1 MSKRLE
7 ELGAE
12 VARLQDEAL
21 ADGQRR
27 AAVRRQLVS
36 DATEAAPNVRPAR
49 WAPALAWAGAMAAI
63 ALAVVALWPRAA
75 EPVAYR
81 VEGEAESTLIDR
93 SVTAT
98 VDRPMSI
105 EFTDGSAV
113 RLGPS
118 AAARV
123 SQLRVD
129 GATLRLERGEA
140 TVSVRHRTATR
151 WSVEAGPFVVRVTGT
166 RFRVGWRPEQ
176 ESFDLEVFEG
186 EVRVN
191 GPDAPER
198 VLRGGDEMHRTL
210 APATLPEP
218 PPPIEDPAP
227 ALRERIESVKPSR
240 ASKNEPPVRA
250 SPGTSP
256 SLPSAP
262 PLELRLPPKEPSTN
276 AELKPAQNEAAPEA
290 SPREEPE
297 PLAEPASS
305 DAATEAAPPQ
315 PAWQTLLEE
324 GKHRELLT
332 ALGSDQVEQAIW
344 QAGPN
349 DLIDLGAAARQ
360 LGDARAGYIYS
371 VVRSRFAATDA
382 AADAAFL
389 LGRMQFHSGAF
400 RASATWFETYVRERP
415 RGRFARE
422 AAGRLVEA
430 YHQAADRD
438 RAREAARQYLSR
450 YPNGPHST
458 LATTV
463 LE

>member
-12 VARLQDEAL
+12 VARIQDEAL
-21 ADGQRR
+21 ADDRRR
-27 AAVRRQLVS
+27 AAIRRQLVS
-36 DATEAAPNVRPAR
+36 DATDASPIVRPAR

-63 ALAVVALWPRAA
+63 ALAFVALWPRATA
-75 EPVAYR
+75 PLAYR
-81 VEGEAESTLIDR
+81 VEGEAESRRIDR
-93 SVTAT
+93 SVAAT

-105 EFTDGSAV
+105 AFTDGSEV
-113 RLGPS
+113 RLAPS
-118 AAARV
+118 ARARV
-123 SQLRVD
+123 RQLRVD

-140 TVSVRHRTATR
+140 TVSVRHRTVTR
-151 WSVEAGPFVVRVTGT
+151 WLVEAGPFVVRVTGT
-166 RFRVGWRPEQ
+166 SFRVGWRPEP
-176 ESFDLEVFEG
+176 ETFDLEVFEG
-186 EVRVN
+186 EVRVA

-198 VLRGGDEMHRTL
+198 VLRSGDQMHRTL

-227 ALRERIESVKPSR
+227 ALRERNESVTPSR
-240 ASKNEPPVRA
+240 APTYEPPVRA
-250 SPGTSP
+250 SPRTSP
-256 SLPSAP
+256 PRPSAP
-262 PLELRLPPKEPSTN
+262 PLELRLPPKEPS
-276 AELKPAQNEAAPEA
+276 AEAKSEPAQDEAAPKA
-290 SPREEPE
+290 TQREEPE
-297 PLAEPASS
+297 PPAEPASS
-305 DAATEAAPPQ
+305 DAATEAAPTQ
-315 PAWQTLLEE
+315 PAWQALLDE

-332 ALGSDQVEQAIW
+332 ELGSDQVEQAIW
-344 QAGPN
+344 RAGPN
-349 DLIDLGAAARQ
+349 DLIDLGAAARE
-360 LGDARAGYIYS
+360 LGDPRASYIYS

-389 LGRMQFHSGAF
+389 LGRMQFHSGAY
-400 RASATWFETYVRERP
+400 RASATWFETYVREQP

-430 YHQAADRD
+430 YHQVEDQD

-450 YPNGPHST
+450 YPNGPHAT

>member
-12 VARLQDEAL
+12 VARIQDEAL
-21 ADGQRR
+21 ADGGRR
-27 AAVRRQLVS
+27 AAVRRQLAS
-36 DATEAAPNVRPAR
+36 DATEAPPQVRSPR
-49 WAPALAWAGAMAAI
+49 WVPALAWAGAMAAI
-63 ALAVVALWPRAA
+63 ALAVVALWPTAA
-75 EPVAYR
+75 GPVAYR
-81 VEGEAESTLIDR
+81 VEGGAESRLLDR

-105 EFTDGSAV
+105 EFTDGSGV
-113 RLGPS
+113 QLGPS
-118 AAARV
+118 ASARV
-123 SQLRVD
+123 RQLRVD

-140 TVSVRHRTATR
+140 TVSVRHRAATR

-166 RFRVGWRPEQ
+166 RFRVGWRPEP
-176 ESFDLEVFEG
+176 ETFDLEVFEG
-186 EVRVN
+186 EVRVA

-198 VLRGGDEMHRTL
+198 VLRSGDEMHRTL

-227 ALRERIESVKPSR
+227 ALRKRIESVAPSR
-240 ASKNEPPVRA
+240 APTYEPPVRA
-250 SPGTSP
+250 SPRKSP
-256 SLPSAP
+256 TRPTAP

-297 PLAEPASS
+297 PLAEPATT
-305 DAATEAAPPQ
+305 DAAPPQ
-315 PAWQTLLEE
+315 PAWQTLLDE

-332 ALGSDQVEQAIW
+332 ELGSDQLEQAIW

-389 LGRMQFHSGAF
+389 LGRMQFHSGAY
-400 RASATWFETYVRERP
+400 RTSATWFETYLRERP

-430 YHQAADRD
+430 YHQAGDRD

-450 YPNGPHST
+450 YPNGPHAT

>member
-1 MSKRLE
+1 MSERLE
-7 ELGAE
+7 GLGAE
-12 VARLQDEAL
+12 VARIQDDAL
-21 ADGQRR
+21 ADGRRR

-36 DATEAAPNVRPAR
+36 DAADAPPELRPAR
-49 WAPALAWAGAMAAI
+49 WGPALAWAGAMVAI
-63 ALAVVALWPRAA
+63 ALAFVALWPRAA
-75 EPVAYR
+75 VPVAYR
-81 VEGEAESTLIDR
+81 VEGEAESRLIDR

-105 EFTDGSAV
+105 AFTDGSAV

-118 AAARV
+118 ARARV
-123 SQLRVD
+123 SQLTVD
-129 GATLRLERGEA
+129 GATLRLEHGEA

-176 ESFDLEVFEG
+176 ESFDLAVFEG
-186 EVRVN
+186 EVRVD

-198 VLRGGDEMHRTL
+198 VLRSGDEMHRTL
-210 APATLPEP
+210 APATLPKP

-227 ALRERIESVKPSR
+227 AARERIQTVTPSR
-240 ASKNEPPVRA
+240 APTYEPPVRA
-250 SPGTSP
+250 SPRPSP
-256 SLPSAP
+256 SRPSAP
-262 PLELRLPPKEPSTN
+262 PLELRLPPKEPSAE
-276 AELKPAQNEAAPEA
+276 AELKPAQNEPAPEA
-290 SPREEPE
+290 SPPEEPE
-297 PLAEPASS
+297 PIAEAASS

-315 PAWQTLLEE
+315 PAWQTLLVE

-332 ALGSDQVEQAIW
+332 ALGPDQVEQAIW

-349 DLIDLGAAARQ
+349 DLIDLGAEARQ
-360 LGDARAGYIYS
+360 LGDPRAGYIYS

-389 LGRMQFHSGAF
+389 LGRMQFHSGAYQ
-400 RASATWFETYVRERP
+400 ASATWFQTYVRERP

-430 YHQAADRD
+430 YHQAGDQD
-438 RAREAARQYLSR
+438 RARDAARQYLSR
-450 YPNGPHST
+450 YPNGPHAT
-458 LATTV
+458 LAATV